1 MSSNNQYILTSH
13 KRKKVRLKIIRIL
26 FVMALLYVLSPLVS
40 DYFCINIKIFIYL
53 IVLLLIYCTVL
64 IILYFSEK
72 NSIRLYGIFL
82 ITFFICLIFS
92 LSVNIIFSFMEIYGK
107 NGEIS
112 INNEIKKCFIMVGF
126 FLFIHF

>member
-1 MSSNNQYILTSH
+1 
-13 KRKKVRLKIIRIL
+13 
-26 FVMALLYVLSPLVS
+26 MALLYVLSPLVS